1 MARQADEVAP
11 PRAARTDRA
20 RARSDR
26 TRADRTRAAR
36 AERARTGR
44 RGPPA
49 GHLPVARIAV
59 DVPLAHLDRPF
70 DYLVPERLAAAAVP
84 GCRVRVRFAG
94 QLTGGYLLERAA
106 ASEHPGR
113 LAYLERVVSP
123 EPVLSPEIAALAR
136 EVADRCA
143 GTLADVLR
151 LAIPPRHA
159 GAEAADGPLAG
170 DGQPLGPPPRPAPG
184 PWVRYP
190 AGKAFLAALAEGR
203 APRAVWSA
211 LPGPLWPEEIATA
224 AAAAGSAGRG
234 TLIVVPDAKDLSL
247 IDGALARMLGPG
259 RHTCLSAGLGPAER
273 YRRWLS
279 VARGTVR
286 VVAGTRAAMFAP
298 VRDLGLVV
306 IWDDGDD
313 LHAEPRA
320 PYPHAREVLALRAHR
335 AGAGA
340 LIGGFARTAEA
351 ARLIGTGWAA
361 AITADRPTVRGC
373 APQVRAAGAD
383 AELARDGAAR
393 SARMPSL
400 ALRMAR
406 AGLAH
411 GPVLVQVPR
420 RGYVTAVACE
430 NCRAPARCPACAG
443 PLALE
448 GDGGPARCRWCGRA
462 DPGWRCPACG
472 DPRLRALVTGAGRT
486 AEELGRAFP
495 GTPVVV
501 SGGATVVGLVPRAPA
516 LVVATPGAE
525 PRADGGYAAA
535 VLLDGWAL
543 LGRPSL
549 RAAEEA
555 LRRWLNAAALV
566 RPGTSGGAVTVVAE
580 AALPAVQALIR
591 WDPVTHADRELAE
604 REALRF
610 PPAVR
615 MAALSGP
622 GRAVA
627 ELLAAAVLPP
637 EADVLGPIPLDG
649 AGVGPAEQERPVK
662 SEVSAE
668 ADEDNEFIGKQEP
681 DGVPDQQVRVLVR
694 VPRSASMA
702 LAAALQAAQGVR
714 SARKDAGAVRVQ
726 LDPAE
731 LI

>member
-1 MARQADEVAP
+1 
-11 PRAARTDRA
+11 
-20 RARSDR
+20 
-26 TRADRTRAAR
+26 
-36 AERARTGR
+36 
-44 RGPPA
+44 
-49 GHLPVARIAV
+49 VARIAV
-59 DVPLAHLDRPF
+59 DVSLAHLDRPF
-70 DYLVPERLAAAAVP
+70 DYLVPQRLAAAAVP

-136 EVADRCA
+136 EVADRYA

-170 DGQPLGPPPRPAPG
+170 AAGGRPPSGNADGPPPGPPPRPAPG
-184 PWVRYP
+184 PWARYP
-190 AGKAFLAALAEGR
+190 AGQAFLAALAEGR

-211 LPGPLWPEEIATA
+211 LPGPLWPEEIAMA

-234 TLIVVPDAKDLSL
+234 TLIVVPDARDLSL
-247 IDGALARMLGPG
+247 VDGALARVLGAG
-259 RHTCLSAGLGPAER
+259 RHACLSAGLGPAER
-273 YRRWLS
+273 YRRWLA

-286 VVAGTRAAMFAP
+286 VAAGTRAAMFAP
-298 VRDLGLVV
+298 VHDLGLVV

-361 AITADRPTVRGC
+361 AITADRPTVRSY

-383 AELARDGAAR
+383 AELARDEAAR
-393 SARMPSL
+393 SARMPSA

-406 AGLAH
+406 AGLAR

-430 NCRAPARCPACAG
+430 NCRAPARCPACGG

-501 SGGATVVGLVPRAPA
+501 SGGASVVEMVPRTPA

-535 VLLDGWAL
+535 VLLDGWVM

-566 RPGTSGGAVTVVAE
+566 RPGASGGAVTVVAE

-622 GRAVA
+622 GRAVD

-637 EADVLGPIPLDG
+637 EADVLGPIPLDVRA
-649 AGVGPAEQERPVK
+649 AGTDGQEKPAETEA
-662 SEVSAE
+662 SAG
-668 ADEDNEFIGKQEP
+668 ADENNEFIGKNEL
-681 DGVPDQQVRVLVR
+681 DGVSDPQVRVLVR
-694 VPRSASMA
+694 VPRSASMP

-726 LDPAE
+726 LDPPE

>member
-1 MARQADEVAP
+1 
-11 PRAARTDRA
+11 
-20 RARSDR
+20 
-26 TRADRTRAAR
+26 
-36 AERARTGR
+36 
-44 RGPPA
+44 
-49 GHLPVARIAV
+49 VARIAV

-70 DYLVPERLAAAAVP
+70 DYLVPQRLAETAVP

-106 ASEHPGR
+106 ASEHRGR

-123 EPVLSPEIAALAR
+123 EPVLSPEITALAR
-136 EVADRCA
+136 EVADRYA

-159 GAEAADGPLAG
+159 GAETADPPPGGAAGGRHPFRIHN
-170 DGQPLGPPPRPAPG
+170 GQQPGPPPPQPG
-184 PWVRYP
+184 PWARYP
-190 AGKAFLAALAEGR
+190 AGQPFLAALAQGR

-211 LPGPLWPEEIATA
+211 LPGPDWPDEIAIA
-224 AAAAGSAGRG
+224 AAAAGSSGRG
-234 TLIVVPDAKDLSL
+234 TVIVVPDARDLIL
-247 IDGALARMLGPG
+247 VDRALSRVLGPG
-259 RHTCLSAGLGPAER
+259 RHVCLAAGLGPAER
-273 YRRWLS
+273 YRRWLAVS
-279 VARGTVR
+279 RGTVR
-286 VVAGTRAAMFAP
+286 VAAGTRAAMFAP

-340 LIGGFARTAEA
+340 LIGGFARTAEG

-361 AITADRPTVRGC
+361 GITAARPTVRRY
-373 APQVRAAGAD
+373 APRIQAAGAD
-383 AELARDGAAR
+383 AELARDEAAR

-400 ALRMAR
+400 ALRTAR

-430 NCRAPARCPACAG
+430 NCRSPARCAACGG

-448 GDGGPARCRWCGRA
+448 TGGGPASCRWCGRS
-462 DPGWRCPACG
+462 DPAWRCPACG
-472 DPRLRALVTGAGRT
+472 DPRVRAMVTGAGRT
-486 AEELGRAFP
+486 AEELGHAFP

-501 SGGATVVGLVPRAPA
+501 SGGATVVDTVPPAPA

-525 PRADGGYAAA
+525 PRADAGYAAA

-566 RPGTSGGAVTVVAE
+566 RPGISGGAVTVIAD
-580 AALPAVQALIR
+580 AGLPVVQALIR

-615 MAALSGP
+615 MAAVSGP
-622 GRAVA
+622 DAAVA

-637 EADVLGPIPLDG
+637 EADVLGPIPLDAG
-649 AGVGPAEQERPVK
+649 SAGKNGQKPAAGAEMAAGV
-662 SEVSAE
+662 
-668 ADEDNEFIGKQEP
+668 DEGNEFSGGSRA
-681 DGVPDQQVRVLVR
+681 DGAPAQHVRVLVR
-694 VPRSASMA
+694 VPRSASMP

-714 SARKDAGAVRVQ
+714 SARKDTGSVRVQ